1 MGARLIQLRRRY
13 KLSQARLG
21 ELCGVSKAA
30 VSQWET
36 GGAMPEIKKLLEL
49 RLHLDF
55 SLDWLLTGEG
65 NLPSQEQAHA
75 SHPEERRHSQRR
87 AMHRRLLD
95 RRHGDRR
102 KSDGTGNTL

>member
-1 MGARLIQLRRRY
+1 MGPRLIQLRRKY

-65 NLPSQEQAHA
+65 DLSSQELGHA
-75 SHPEERRHSQRR
+75 SHPEERRHYQRR
-87 AMHRRLLD
+87 AVHRRLFD
-95 RRHGDRR
+95 RRHNDRR
-102 KSDGTGNTL
+102 KSDGIGRTL

>member
-1 MGARLIQLRRRY
+1 MGPRLIQLRRKY

-36 GGAMPEIKKLLEL
+36 GGAMPEVKKLLEL

-65 NLPSQEQAHA
+65 NLPFLELAHA
-75 SHPEERRHSQRR
+75 PHPEERRHYQRR
-87 AMHRRLLD
+87 AMQRRLFD

-102 KSDGTGNTL
+102 KSGGIGNTL

>member
-1 MGARLIQLRRRY
+1 MGPRLIQLRRRY

-49 RLHLDF
+49 RTQLDF

-65 NLPSQEQAHA
+65 GPPSQEQANA
-75 SHPEERRHSQRR
+75 SHPEERRHYERR
-87 AMHRRLLD
+87 AMHRRTFD
-95 RRHGDRR
+95 RRHSDRC
-102 KSDGTGNTL
+102 KSDRTGSTL